1 MIPYLLLTLS
11 ALLWSGNFVLSR
23 AVVTLIPPVGLLF
36 WRWTVAL
43 AVLLPFVLPRLRS
56 QWPLIRA
63 NLKLFPLYGLLGVT
77 LFNLLI
83 YTAMHTTTAINAAL
97 VNSAIPVLILFFAR
111 LFYGQPVS
119 GRQWT
124 GIGLSLA
131 GVATIILRGE
141 PAAALHLS
149 FTTGDLLVLAAAV
162 SWALYSIGLRYYP
175 QGLDPLV
182 FLFVIAICGLVFIAP
197 LYALEIASGK
207 VVEPT
212 PATLASIAYVGIF
225 ASVVAFVAWNSGI
238 RRVGAQ
244 VGGQF
249 IHLMPAFSTILAVI
263 FLHER
268 LLLFHAVGIG
278 LIIAGILCAT
288 LRPKNQRG
296 SSPRENS

>member
-1 MIPYLLLTLS
+1 MIPYFLLTLS

-43 AVLLPFVLPRLRS
+43 AVLFPIVLPRLRR

-97 VNSAIPVLILFFAR
+97 VNSAIPVLILFFSR
-111 LFYGQPVS
+111 IFYGQSVS
-119 GRQWT
+119 GRQWI

-131 GVATIILRGE
+131 GVATIILRGD
-141 PAAALHLS
+141 PSAALHLS
-149 FTTGDLLVLAAAV
+149 FTTGDLLVLAAAA
-162 SWALYSIGLRYYP
+162 SWALYSVGLRYYP

-182 FLFVIAICGLVFIAP
+182 FLFVIALFGLAFIAP

-225 ASVVAFVAWNSGI
+225 ASVIAFVAWNSGI

-244 VGGQF
+244 AGGQF
-249 IHLMPAFSTILAVI
+249 IHLMPAFSTLLAVL

-268 LLLFHAVGIG
+268 LLPFHAVGIG
-278 LIIAGILCAT
+278 LIVAGILFAT
-288 LRPKNQRG
+288 LRPK
-296 SSPRENS
+296 S

>member
-1 MIPYLLLTLS
+1 MTPYLLLTLS

-23 AVVTLIPPVGLLF
+23 AVVSLIPPVGLLF
-36 WRWTVAL
+36 WRWAVAL
-43 AVLLPFVLPRLRS
+43 AVLLPIVLPRLRR

-97 VNSAIPVLILFFAR
+97 VNSSIPILIIFFSRLFFR
-111 LFYGQPVS
+111 QSVS
-119 GRQWT
+119 GRQWV
-124 GIGLSLA
+124 GIVLSLA

-141 PAAALHLS
+141 PAALLQLS
-149 FTTGDLLVLAAAV
+149 FTTGDLLVLAAAA
-162 SWALYSIGLRYYP
+162 SWAFYSLGLRYYP

-182 FLFVIAICGLVFIAP
+182 FLFVIALFGLAFIAP

-207 VVEPT
+207 VVDPT
-212 PATLASIAYVGIF
+212 PATLASIAYVGVF

-238 RRVGAQ
+238 RRLGAQ
-244 VGGQF
+244 TGGQF

-268 LLLFHAVGIG
+268 LQPFHLAGIG
-278 LIIAGILCAT
+278 LIITGILCAT
-288 LRPKNQRG
+288 LRPR
-296 SSPRENS
+296 S